1 MHEYT
6 GNVKDPQRFHE
17 IELTDDEV
25 TEAVKKMLDE
35 PVAQCSK
42 TGLAPFCTSNK
53 PPAVRILPFSTFID
67 PFPLN
72 FILIL
77 LCLFLQANNSFWK
90 RKASDKPVRTQRPK
104 SKVIKKAGKKKT
116 GESSDPPE
124 DVNESEN
131 EVELYS
137 LFSFF
142 IHPIDND
149 YYQDDAEASHVDHVE
164 VIILSS
170 DSELVPVQRFR

>member
-53 PPAVRILPFSTFID
+53 PPAVSILSLSTFVD
-67 PFPLN
+67 PSRFNL
-72 FILIL
+72 ILIIL
-77 LCLFLQANNSFWK
+77 YLFFPGQ
-90 RKASDKPVRTQRPK
+90 
-104 SKVIKKAGKKKT
+104 
-116 GESSDPPE
+116 
-124 DVNESEN
+124 
-131 EVELYS
+131 
-137 LFSFF
+137 
-142 IHPIDND
+142 
-149 YYQDDAEASHVDHVE
+149 
-164 VIILSS
+164 
-170 DSELVPVQRFR
+170 